1 MPDFAEEEK
10 LVQLSGSGGG
20 GKGGGD
26 RKPEEEDDNLF
37 SRAEA
42 TVLLAIAE
50 GPIEGFAESE
60 KQSIYLNDT
69 PIENEKGD
77 PNFDGTIEISSRNGQ
92 VRQDPLKGFDEVKIE
107 QSVGIQCAHDVS
119 VPITT
124 STTNLQRIIVRVG
137 VSALYKV
144 DDDNGDISGT
154 KVKFDINITDALGA
168 QLYNEGLMI
177 EGKTRGSYDEE
188 YEFDIDSNSTGPWTV
203 SVTRTT
209 EDPDSVTDANDL
221 FFKAIVGVLEES
233 FEYPGTALVG
243 LTFPSE
249 TFSSVPSVS
258 VDLRG
263 LKIKVPKNRTEN
275 LDGDVSYSGTWNG
288 EFESDP
294 KYCTNPA
301 WIFYDLLTTNRY
313 GCGVMTNNSGD
324 EVGPGIREE
333 DIDKYALYEIGKYCD
348 ELVDDGRGGKERR
361 FTFNGYINN
370 RGEAY
375 QVLNSIAACFRGMLY
390 FAGGGIVATQ
400 DKPGDVVKVFSRSNV
415 IEEIGSD
422 GVVTTPAFNY
432 EGTSRKARKTVA
444 LVSWNDPEDRY
455 KTKLEYVEDS
465 QAIEN
470 FGYKELEVRAFGC
483 TSRGQA
489 QRMGRWAL
497 VTNLTEKET
506 VTFRVS
512 AEGFFMMPGEL
523 IEIRDEAKS
532 ARIVAGRVREGSTA
546 STILVDTYSTLA
558 NGVAYE
564 VTIGDQTLG
573 VAESQTRSQSTEAQ
587 PKIIPSSAFSQAP
600 SAGDPFLLRE
610 QNGAKPR
617 TYRVVGIMEGDDG
630 TVTVTGTQY
639 NANKYDTVDLGTFF
653 DAGVASV
660 ASVTVTP
667 TVDKGTIKLET
678 S

>member
-50 GPIEGFAESE
+50 GPVEGFAESE
-60 KQSIYLNDT
+60 KQSVYLNDT

-77 PNFDGTIEISSRNGQ
+77 ANFDGNIEIDFKSGKIDQSSIK
-92 VRQDPLKGFDEVKIE
+92 DFDEVRIE
-107 QSVGIQCAHDVS
+107 QSVGIQCVEGIS
-119 VPITT
+119 VPVTT
-124 STTNLQRIIVRVG
+124 TTNNLQKIVVRVG

-188 YEFDIDSNSTGPWTV
+188 YEFDIASNTTGPWTV

-221 FFKAIVGVLEES
+221 FFKAIVGVLEET
-233 FEYPGTALVG
+233 FRYPGTALLG
-243 LTFPSE
+243 LKFPSE

-263 LKIKVPKNRTEN
+263 LKIKVPNNRTED

-288 EFESDP
+288 GFSTE

-313 GCGVMTNNSGD
+313 GCGVMRNNSND

-333 DIDKYALYEIGKYCD
+333 DIDKYALFEIGKYCD

-390 FAGGGIVATQ
+390 FAGGGVVATQ

-617 TYRVVGIMEGDDG
+617 TYRVIGIMEGDDG

-639 NANKYDTVDLGTFF
+639 NADKYDTVDLGTFF
-653 DAGVASV
+653 DSGIASV

>member
-233 FEYPGTALVG
+233 FKYPGTALVG

>member
-77 PNFDGTIEISSRNGQ
+77 PNFDGTIEISSRNGK

-124 STTNLQRIIVRVG
+124 STSNLQRIIVRVG

-188 YEFDIDSNSTGPWTV
+188 YEFDIASNSTGPWTV

-275 LDGDVSYSGTWNG
+275 LNGDVSYSGTWNG
-288 EFESDP
+288 EFDSDP

-313 GCGVMTNNSGD
+313 GCGVMTNNSSD

-333 DIDKYALYEIGKYCD
+333 DIDKYALFEIGKYCD

-558 NGVAYE
+558 TGVAYE
-564 VTIGDQTLG
+564 VTIGDETLG

-639 NANKYDTVDLGTFF
+639 NADKYDTVDLGTFF

>member
-50 GPIEGFAESE
+50 GPVEGFAESE
-60 KQSIYLNDT
+60 KQSVYLNDT

-77 PNFDGTIEISSRNGQ
+77 NNFDGKININFRDGKVNQSAMS
-92 VRQDPLKGFDEVKIE
+92 GFKDVKVE
-107 QSVGIQCAHDVS
+107 QSVGILCVEGIA

-124 STTNLQRIIVRVG
+124 TSNNLQEIVVRVG

-154 KVKFDINITDALGA
+154 KVKFDVNIRDNLGA
-168 QLYNEGLMI
+168 VIHNEGLMI
-177 EGKTRGSYDEE
+177 EGKTRGSFDKEFT
-188 YEFDIDSNSTGPWTV
+188 FDIKDTFTGPYTV

-209 EDPDSVTDANDL
+209 EAPDSVTDANDL
-221 FFKAIVGVLEES
+221 FFKAIVGVLKES
-233 FEYPGTALVG
+233 FRYPATALLG
-243 LTFPSE
+243 MRFPSE
-249 TFSSVPSVS
+249 TFSSIPRVS

-263 LKIKVPKNRTEN
+263 LKIRVPNNRTED

-288 EFESDP
+288 GFDNE

-313 GCGVMTNNSGD
+313 GCGVLEVDGK

-333 DIDKYALYEIGKYCD
+333 DIDKYALFEIGKYCD
-348 ELVDDGRGGKERR
+348 ELVPDGRGGQERR

-400 DKPGDVVKVFSRSNV
+400 DKPGHVVKVFSRSNV
-415 IEEIGSD
+415 IEEVGDD
-422 GVVTTPAFNY
+422 GAVTTPAFNY

-444 LVSWNDPEDRY
+444 MVSWNDPADRY
-455 KTKLEYVEDS
+455 RTKLEYVEDS
-465 QAIEN
+465 KAIEN

-483 TSRGQA
+483 TSQGQA

-506 VTFRVS
+506 VTFRVP

-523 IEIRDEAKS
+523 IEIRDDAKS

-546 STILVDTYSTLA
+546 STILVDTFSTLA
-558 NGVAYE
+558 SGVAYE

-573 VAESQTRSQSTEAQ
+573 VNESQTRNQSTQAQ
-587 PKIIPSSAFSQAP
+587 PKIIPSSAFSQTP

-610 QNGAKPR
+610 QSGAKPR
-617 TYRVVGIMEGDDG
+617 TYRVIGIMEGDDG
-630 TVTVTGTQY
+630 TVTVTATFH
-639 NANKYDTVDLGTFF
+639 NASKYDTVDLGTFF
-653 DAGVASV
+653 DSGIASV
-660 ASVTVTP
+660 AGITVTP

>member
-1 MPDFAEEEK
+1 MSDFAEEEK

-20 GKGGGD
+20 GKAGGD
-26 RKPEEEDDNLF
+26 RKPKEEDDNLF
-37 SRAEA
+37 SNANA
-42 TVLLAIAE
+42 KILLALSE
-50 GPIEGFAESE
+50 GPIEGFARSS
-60 KQSIYLNDT
+60 KQSIFLDNT
-69 PIENEKGD
+69 PMEDERAED
-77 PNFDGTIEISSRNGQ
+77 NFNGTIDVKFRAGEVGQ
-92 VRQDPLKGFDEVKIE
+92 FSIDGFDEVQME
-107 QSVGIQCAHDVS
+107 QSVGILCVQDVS

-124 STTNLQRIIVRVG
+124 TSNNLQKIIVRVG

-144 DDDNGDISGT
+144 DDDNGDVSGT
-154 KVKFDINITDALGA
+154 KVEFNVRITDNFGA
-168 QLYNEGLMI
+168 KIHDKDLKI

-188 YEFDIDSNSTGPWTV
+188 YPFNIKDIFTGPFTV

-209 EDPDSVTDANDL
+209 ESPDSVTDANDL
-221 FFKAIVGVLEES
+221 FFKAIVGILEET
-233 FEYPGTALVG
+233 FKYPATALMG

-249 TFSSVPSVS
+249 TFSSIPSVS
-258 VDLRG
+258 VELKG
-263 LKIKVPKNRTEN
+263 IKIKVPSNRTEDN
-275 LDGDVSYSGTWNG
+275 NGDVSYSGTWNG
-288 EFESDP
+288 VFDSDP
-294 KYCTNPA
+294 KFCTNPA

-313 GCGVMTNNSGD
+313 GCGVLTVDQGK
-324 EVGPGIREE
+324 EIGPGIREE

-348 ELVDDGRGGKERR
+348 ELVPDGRGGQERR

-390 FAGGGIVATQ
+390 FAAGGIVATQ
-400 DKPGDVVKVFSRSNV
+400 DKPGRVVKVFSRSNV
-415 IEEIGSD
+415 IEEVDDNGA
-422 GVVTTPAFNY
+422 VKTPAFNY

-444 LVSWNDPEDRY
+444 MVSWNDPEDRY

-483 TSRGQA
+483 TSKGQA

-506 VTFRVS
+506 VTFRVP

-532 ARIVAGRVREGSTA
+532 ARIVAGRVLEGSTA
-546 STILVDTYSTLA
+546 SQLLVDTYSTLTS
-558 NGVAYE
+558 NVAYE
-564 VTIGDQTLG
+564 VTVGSQTLG
-573 VAESQTRSQSTEAQ
+573 VKEGETINKSTQ
-587 PKIIPSSAFSQAP
+587 NRPKIFPSSAFNQTP
-600 SAGDPFLLRE
+600 SAGDAFMLRE
-610 QNGAKPR
+610 INGAKPR
-617 TYRVVGIMEGDDG
+617 TYRVIGIMESDDG
-630 TVTVTGTQY
+630 SVTVTATFH
-639 NANKYDTVDLGTFF
+639 NADKYDVVDLNTFF
-653 DAGVASV
+653 DAGIASV
-660 ASVTVTP
+660 ASVRVTP